1 MVHMRILEK
10 HISRWALPK
19 EEIISWI
26 KWDGFIDFDHIV
38 LRSEADI
45 EFTRILNVDASVF
58 EQEKIMEGEVIVD
71 RNMLQMERFVGFTCV
86 YTLIPES
93 ERHLG
98 FEIDF
103 MKDGKSS
110 HMISL
115 STKLIRP
122 ILVIENEYDRI
133 VLPDAG
139 EMEPI
144 SPVTFKM
151 SSKGMARIINPQPIV
166 EFTNTKDM
174 AIKIVDVKEKI
185 THALDTPFVFASEQT
200 ISKFVFRGSGNALLT
215 MSFKYNDAMNNE
227 YVSVPISIQ
236 VSLPQKG
243 EIKVP
248 IESQLEGQSPII
260 LTPIGS

>member
-1 MVHMRILEK
+1 MRILEK

-19 EEIISWI
+19 EEILSWI
-26 KWDGFIDFDHIV
+26 KWDEPIDFDHIV
-38 LRSEADI
+38 IRSEADI
-45 EFTRILNVDASVF
+45 EFRRILNVDASVF
-58 EQEKIMEGEVIVD
+58 EQEKIMEGEVIID
-71 RNMLQMERFVGFTCV
+71 RNMLQMEKFVGFTCV

-93 ERHLG
+93 ERRLG

-115 STKLIRP
+115 STELIRP
-122 ILVIENEYDRI
+122 ILVIEKECDRI
-133 VLPDAG
+133 VLPDVG

-144 SPVTFKM
+144 LPATFKM
-151 SSKGMARIINPQPIV
+151 SNKGRARIINLQPII
-166 EFTNTKDM
+166 EFINTKDM

-185 THALDTPFVFASEQT
+185 AHPSDTPFVFASEQT
-200 ISKFVFRGSGNALLT
+200 IPKFVFRGSGNALLT
-215 MSFKYNDAMNNE
+215 ISFKYNDEMNNE
-227 YVSVPISIQ
+227 YVSVPTSIQ
-236 VSLPQKG
+236 VSQPQKG

-248 IESQLEGQSPII
+248 IKSQLEGQSPII